1 MEPSNNFAK
10 RVTPR
15 AYRCVLTGGVLRR
28 YGGVATVEMTDDLP
42 RYTMGNGAG
51 TGSRHEQ
58 YLRAVGT
65 SSKNRPSDR

>member
-28 YGGVATVEMTDDLP
+28 YAGEPPVEMTGVLR

-51 TGSRHEQ
+51 TNSRHE
-58 YLRAVGT
+58 
-65 SSKNRPSDR
+65 